1 MSKDNN
7 NDGLPFDDQG
17 RIDYHK
23 WLRMNAFIKKL
34 HEMHYLEQQRKEFDE
49 QQAWLERRNDMLRDL
64 DIIDKVVD
72 MMDEYPEAEQV
83 INKIMR
89 RLDNDKRY

>member
-1 MSKDNN
+1 
-7 NDGLPFDDQG
+7 
-17 RIDYHK
+17 
-23 WLRMNAFIKKL
+23 
-34 HEMHYLEQQRKEFDE
+34 MHYLEQQRKEFDE

-89 RLDNDKRY
+89 RLDNDKKY